1 MAFWAYNKS
10 KDLTHAERRAEYRKS
25 RYKRIFTK
33 REHRVNSGRCLIG
46 SSVSRRK
53 NDCNSGRAR
62 RRDYFRELER
72 VNQQVKELAECELR
86 DWGFYNKRENE
97 LIDVWEERNYRWI
110 GFDERMEFIYFNGI

>member
-10 KDLTHAERRAEYRKS
+10 KDLTDDEIRAEYHNLA
-25 RYKRIFTK
+25 YKRIFTK

-53 NDCNSGRAR
+53 NDCNSGRER

-72 VNQQVKELAECELR
+72 VNQQIKEL
-86 DWGFYNKRENE
+86 YNT
-97 LIDVWEERNYRWI
+97 
-110 GFDERMEFIYFNGI
+110 

>member
-10 KDLTHAERRAEYRKS
+10 KDLTHAEIRAEYHKS
-25 RYKRIFTK
+25 AYKRIFTK

-46 SSVSRRK
+46 SLVSRRK

-72 VNQQVKELAECELR
+72 VNQQVKELAECEGGCF
-86 DWGFYNKRENE
+86 GFYNKRENE
-97 LIDVWEERNYRWI
+97 LIYAWEERNYRWI
-110 GFDERMEFIYFNGI
+110 GFDARMEFIYLNGI

>member
-33 REHRVNSGRCLIG
+33 REHRVNSGRSLIPSLVG
-46 SSVSRRK
+46 RRK
-53 NDCNSGRAR
+53 NDCNSGCAR

-72 VNQQVKELAECELR
+72 VNQQVKELAEYELR

-97 LIDVWEERNYRWI
+97 LIDVWEKRNYRWVR
-110 GFDERMEFIYFNGI
+110 FDERMEFIYYNGI